1 MITPYIFGGIGVG
14 GKQDSKRTHNYT
26 KRFRFWG
33 HNFGYRLI
41 KGDDER
47 LDAWGWGEGISE
59 GDYILLTNPANG
71 EETRYQ
77 FEKISYHSNPSDMW
91 EATLL
96 YAPRQAEGDV

>member
-1 MITPYIFGGIGVG
+1 MISPYIFGGIGVG

-33 HNFGYRLI
+33 HNVGYRLI

-96 YAPRQAEGDV
+96 YAPRQAEGAA